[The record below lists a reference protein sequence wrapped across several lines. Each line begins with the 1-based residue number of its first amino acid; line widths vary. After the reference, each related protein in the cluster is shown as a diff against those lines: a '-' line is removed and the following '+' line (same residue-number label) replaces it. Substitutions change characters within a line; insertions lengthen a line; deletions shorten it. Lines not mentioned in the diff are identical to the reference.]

1 MWRFGTNY
9 SYMWRI
15 CTNFSYVIVWRIGTN
30 SSHMRI
36 IGTISS
42 DVRRMLSIHHIS
54 EEYFT
59 HGRNQCRYI
68 AHVKISLVVCI
79 YQLWFSCEW
88 LESNAFLGRVGREGD
103 QGINVRNYMTCKF
116 SLARKKKKGMKSVTY
131 WYQFFTHCEVWE
143 SVLHGVK
150 LFGLIKP
157 APSDNVIAKVQ
168 ASLCISTILSEPS
181 NSGNTNGKNFF
192 VPRQPAS

>member
-116 SLARKKKKGMKSVTY
+116 SLARKKKKRYEIRDVLVPILHALWGLGISSSRRKIIWFNKARAKWQCNS
-131 WYQFFTHCEVWE
+131 E
-143 SVLHGVK
+143 SSG
-150 LFGLIKP
+150 
-157 APSDNVIAKVQ
+157 
-168 ASLCISTILSEPS
+168 EPMHQH
-181 NSGNTNGKNFF
+181 NLVRAFKFW
-192 VPRQPAS
+192 